1 MFNHLWRNVMKNTE
15 EQKAL
20 DEELFRECM
29 GYDDKPDGAYIEV
42 EERYQDQSFRGK
54 KFFNLNKIKRLIKVG
69 ANVNAKTKYGNTP
82 LHLANHQ
89 YIFSISI
96 ELSKLLIDSGADV
109 GAKNND
115 GGTPLNLAV
124 QVENIELAKLLIYR
138 GANCR
143 NGYLRWAILMGNE
156 DLVEYLISA
165 RADVNCRDCTG
176 ETPLHTAIRRSRNG
190 TTEIEVAKLL
200 IASGANVRAKD
211 VDGWTALHF
220 VKNIELAKLLICAG
234 ADVNAKSNSGITPLH
249 FVNSIDLAKLLIS
262 AGANVNCRDEKNK
275 SVLYN
280 VIDKGNIELANF
292 LREHGAIE

>member
-143 NGYLRWAILMGNE
+143 NGYLR
-156 DLVEYLISA
+156 
-165 RADVNCRDCTG
+165 C
-176 ETPLHTAIRRSRNG
+176 RNG

-234 ADVNAKSNSGITPLH
+234 ADVNAKSNSDITPLH